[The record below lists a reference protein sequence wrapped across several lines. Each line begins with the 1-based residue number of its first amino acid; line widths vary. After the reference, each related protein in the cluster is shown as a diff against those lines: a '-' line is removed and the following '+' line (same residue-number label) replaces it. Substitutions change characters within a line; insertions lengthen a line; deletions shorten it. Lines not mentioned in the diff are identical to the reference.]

1 MFRKIIESD
10 REKYIEMATDFY
22 ASPAVLHSVP
32 REHFERTFDEMLRSE
47 AYALGFIIETEGK
60 TAGYALLAKTF
71 SQEAGGVTVWI
82 EEIYV
87 LPEFRGKGLGGAFLE
102 FVKNEIPAVR
112 YRLETEP
119 ENERAKA
126 LYKRHGFEKLDYE
139 QFVIDRA

>member
-32 REHFERTFDEMLRSE
+32 SVHFERTFNEMMRSE
-47 AYALGFIIETEGK
+47 AYALGFIIENEGK

-71 SQEAGGVTVWI
+71 SQEAGGLVVWI
-82 EEIYV
+82 EEIYI

-102 FVKNEIPAVR
+102 FVKNEIPAAR

-119 ENERAKA
+119 ENERAKV

-139 QFVIDRA
+139 QFIIDRA

>member
-10 REKYIEMATDFY
+10 REKYIEMAKAFY

-32 REHFERTFDEMLRSE
+32 AEYFERTFDEMMRSE
-47 AYALGFIIETEGK
+47 TYALGFIIEYEGK

-71 SQEAGGVTVWI
+71 SQEAGGIVVWI
-82 EEIYV
+82 EEIYL
-87 LPEFRGKGLGGAFLE
+87 LPEFRNKGIGSAFLE
-102 FVKNEIPAVR
+102 FVKNEIPAAR
-112 YRLETEP
+112 YRLEAEP

-139 QFVIDRA
+139 QFNIDRV

>member
-1 MFRKIIESD
+1 MFRKIVSAD
-10 REKYIEMATDFY
+10 REKYIEMAREFY

-32 REHFERTFDEMLRSE
+32 VSHFEKTFNEMMKSY
-47 AYALGFIIETEGK
+47 AYAVGFIIEEQEK

-71 SQEAGGVTVWI
+71 SQEAGGLTVWI
-82 EEIYV
+82 EEIYI
-87 LPEFRGKGLGGAFLE
+87 LPEFRGKGLGSDFLE
-102 FVKNEIPAVR
+102 FVKNEIPAAR

-139 QFVIDRA
+139 QFIIDRG